1 MIILRRLAYG
11 SGIWFVVREKKTK
24 QNDFSVFFFLTYT
37 ALYTSLGK
45 GYLGSKNGVVV

>member
-1 MIILRRLAYG
+1 MGLASG
-11 SGIWFVVREKKTK
+11 SWLEKKK
-24 QNDFSVFFFLTYT
+24 QNKMISPFFFFLTYT